1 MPQQLM
7 KRVMNDRSAENRNP
21 LDRLSQGECDVLILL
36 ARGHT
41 AKTIATSLRLSVG
54 AVNERLRSARRRTG
68 AGSSRE
74 LARLL
79 AQQNRDDFSGIAASD
94 GPPSGARDPAPKGRW
109 NTRRNVML
117 ASAALAAVIVLSLA
131 PQFAGQAQ
139 QAAPDR
145 TGPEAEILARLSAGP
160 TPEQLRDRFRAEPR
174 DQSWATSMESAVRER
189 YGRTPAA
196 GRSLERLSV
205 ACAATLCEV
214 IGWTRAGVSHD
225 DITAVMDE
233 VQSGDLNASIEQ
245 LGLTISSSSFTSASG
260 DRDGMAFVAYL
271 ERAAGV

>member
-1 MPQQLM
+1 
-7 KRVMNDRSAENRNP
+7 MNDRSAEDRHR
-21 LDRLSQGECDVLILL
+21 LDRLSPGEREVLGLL

-41 AKTIATSLRLSVG
+41 AKTIATRLEISVA

-79 AQQNRDDFSGIAASD
+79 AQQNRDDFSEVPESD
-94 GPPSGARDPAPKGRW
+94 EPPSCSRDPAPKGRW

-117 ASAALAAVIVLSLA
+117 ASAAVAAAIAVSLA
-131 PQFAGQAQ
+131 PHLADPAQ
-139 QAAPDR
+139 QAAPAR
-145 TGPEAEILARLSAGP
+145 VGPEAEILARLSTGP
-160 TPEQLRDRFRAEPR
+160 TPEQLRDRFRTEPR
-174 DQSWATSMESAVRER
+174 DDSWANSVESAVRER

-196 GRSLERLSV
+196 GRSLEQLSV
-205 ACAATLCEV
+205 TCAATLCEV

-233 VQSGDLNASIEQ
+233 VQSGELNALIEQ

-271 ERAAGV
+271 DRSGGG